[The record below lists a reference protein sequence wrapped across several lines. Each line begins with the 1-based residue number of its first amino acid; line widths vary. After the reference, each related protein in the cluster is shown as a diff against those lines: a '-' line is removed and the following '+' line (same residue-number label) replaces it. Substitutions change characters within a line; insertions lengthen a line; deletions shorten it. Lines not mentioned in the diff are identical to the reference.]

1 YALQQHARA
10 RAQAEIAEKNFAA
23 ALASAATLISGIQG
37 RLGTGDLSARMAR
50 QILTAAEGTL
60 GQLSQ
65 GESAPEAGHQQIQLL
80 VMSSNALL
88 ALGDSVQALG
98 RATNAE
104 ALAEGLLA
112 TQPADSRAKHDV
124 IVSRNAHGA
133 ALQVTGHLNAAL
145 SRYRAAMDVIAE
157 LVD

>member
-1 YALQQHARA
+1 VFLVAALAAAGYALQQHAQA

-23 ALASAATLISGIQG
+23 ALASATTLISGIQG

-65 GESAPEAGHQQIQLL
+65 GNSAPEVGHQQIQLL

-88 ALGDSVQALG
+88 ALGDSAQALD
-98 RATNAE
+98 RAESAE
-104 ALAEGLLA
+104 ALARGLLEA
-112 TQPADSRAKHDV
+112 EPGDVRARHDQV
-124 IVSRNAHGA
+124 VSGVAHGA
-133 ALQVTGHLNAAL
+133 ALQVTGHLN
-145 SRYRAAMDVIAE
+145 
-157 LVD
+157 